1 MYDGET
7 FKSSEG
13 LTYKNSKLDI
23 YKLKSLEIP
32 IIQECHDLCSCDV
45 KKCPNRVIQHGIQNR
60 LEIFRTESKGW
71 GLRSPQRIQ
80 KATVIYTGVITSQSL
95 FKISPKRK
103 SEFSFFANI
112 YGLFMKLTKKLHNRK
127 KEVLYVR

>member
-1 MYDGET
+1 MPKSAKIDEKLS
-7 FKSSEG
+7 KSSEG
-13 LTYKNSKLDI
+13 LTYNNSKLDI

-60 LEIFRTESKGW
+60 LEIFRTGSKGW

-80 KATVIYTGVITSQSL
+80 KATVISTHMINLLVRLVQRESL
-95 FKISPKRK
+95 DIFLTD
-103 SEFSFFANI
+103 I
-112 YGLFMKLTKKLHNRK
+112 YGFLPLNIA
-127 KEVLYVR
+127 

>member
-95 FKISPKRK
+95 FKISSKRNRNLG
-103 SEFSFFANI
+103 FLQI
-112 YGLFMKLTKKLHNRK
+112 FMVTNTT
-127 KEVLYVR
+127 

>member
-1 MYDGET
+1 MYFKASSSHLKSISKVNVVKSAKIDEKLS
-7 FKSSEG
+7 KSSEG
-13 LTYKNSKLDI
+13 LTYNNSKLDI

-80 KATVIYTGVITSQSL
+80 KATVI
-95 FKISPKRK
+95 R
-103 SEFSFFANI
+103 
-112 YGLFMKLTKKLHNRK
+112 
-127 KEVLYVR
+127 VRT